1 MYHIK
6 DIKKVHLEISS
17 KCNARCPQCPRNFRG
32 YPYNDGYP
40 ETNLTLEQVQ
50 DIFYSDFVQQL
61 DSIHING
68 NYGDMIMNPETIDIV
83 EYFRSHNDQFQI
95 RICTN
100 ASAKPETFW
109 KRLAE
114 LNCEIEFA
122 LDGLE
127 DTHAMYRQN
136 TSWQTV
142 IRNAKTFI
150 SAGGYAIWK
159 FIKFKHNQHQLTKC
173 EHMSKQLGFSK
184 FKTVN
189 DGRDQGPVYDRQGW
203 HVYNMGDWTAY
214 NEDDDCIAHDT
225 VFHAIQRR
233 KDVVMLLEDVAQHE
247 TPKSSISCQAK
258 NKKEIYI
265 TANGEVYP
273 CCWLGMYPK
282 TNTGFGTDQA
292 VINQQ
297 LQPMIG
303 NNNALEHELED
314 CIAWFNRI
322 EQSWSC
328 STYED
333 GRLIQCDRVC
343 GK

>member
-1 MYHIK
+1 MYKIQ
-6 DIKKVHLEISS
+6 DIRQVHLEISS
-17 KCNARCPQCPRNFRG
+17 RCNARCPQCPRNFRG

-50 DIFYSDFVQQL
+50 DIFYADFVQQL
-61 DSIHING
+61 ELIHING
-68 NYGDMIMNPETIDIV
+68 NYGDMVMNPETIDII
-83 EYFRSHNDQFQI
+83 EYFRSHNTKSTI
-95 RICTN
+95 IICTN
-100 ASAKPETFW
+100 GSAKSDIFW
-109 KRLAE
+109 KKLAE
-114 LNCEIEFA
+114 LDCHVEFA

-127 DTHAMYRQN
+127 DTHTLYRQN
-136 TSWQTV
+136 TNWQTV

-150 SAGGYAIWK
+150 SAGGCAIWK
-159 FIKFKHNQHQLTKC
+159 MIEFKHNQHQIADC
-173 EHMSKQLGFSK
+173 EAMSKQLGFDM

-203 HVYNMGDWTAY
+203 HVHNMGDWTAY

-225 VFHAIQRR
+225 VYHAIQRR
-233 KDVVMLLEDVAQHE
+233 KDVVMSLEDVAQHE
-247 TPKSSISCQAK
+247 TPRSSISCQAK

-282 TNTGFGTDQA
+282 TTTGFGTDQA

-297 LQPMIG
+297 LQPLIG

-328 STYED
+328 NTYKD
-333 GRLIQCDRVC
+333 GRLIQCDRQC

>member
-1 MYHIK
+1 MYNIK
-6 DIKKVHLEISS
+6 DIKQVHLELSS

-40 ETNLTLEQVQ
+40 ENNLTLEQVQ
-50 DIFYSDFVQQL
+50 DIFYPGFVQQL
-61 DSIHING
+61 TCILING
-68 NYGDMIMNPETIDIV
+68 NYGDMVMNPDTLDIIR
-83 EYFRSHNDQFQI
+83 YFRQHNSKI
-95 RICTN
+95 RIVIATN
-100 ASAKPETFW
+100 GSARDSMFW
-109 KRLAE
+109 QQLAE
-114 LNCEIEFA
+114 LKCEIEFA

-127 DTHAMYRQN
+127 DTHSMYRQN
-136 TSWQTV
+136 TNWRTV
-142 IRNAKTFI
+142 IRNAETFI

-159 FIKFKHNQHQLTKC
+159 FIKFKHNQHQQSQC
-173 EHMSKQLGFSK
+173 ESMSKQLGFAE
-184 FKTVN
+184 FKVL
-189 DGRDQGPVYDRQGW
+189 DAGRDQGPVYDRQGW

-247 TPKSSISCQAK
+247 TLRASISCQAK
-258 NKKEIYI
+258 NSNEIFI
-265 TANGEVYP
+265 TATGEVYP
-273 CCWLGMYPK
+273 CCWLGMYPQ
-282 TNTGFGTDQA
+282 TTTGFGTDQE
-292 VINQQ
+292 VMNKQ
-297 LQPMIG
+297 LQPLIH
-303 NNNALEHELED
+303 NNNALEHELEE

-333 GRLIQCDRVC
+333 GRLIQCDRQC